1 MEIAPL
7 IALCAGLVAVVGGG
21 SLLGLVETKFR
32 AFGLVIASFVVQFAF
47 VLWPPEWLTRTSAF
61 WILLSTQVAVLAFLL
76 LNRRLP
82 GATLMLIG
90 IALNVLVI
98 SANQA
103 MPVSETAARAAGTD
117 FLTDERHVEHGLH
130 LRNEILDEDTRLPWL
145 ADVIP
150 LPVVGQVAS
159 VGDAILG
166 WGIALLVYKRMKS
179 SSIPAPTANSTLSG

>member
-32 AFGLVIASFVVQFAF
+32 AFALVIASFVVQFAF

-61 WILLSTQVAVLAFLL
+61 WILLATQVAVLAFLL

-90 IALNVLVI
+90 IALNVVVI